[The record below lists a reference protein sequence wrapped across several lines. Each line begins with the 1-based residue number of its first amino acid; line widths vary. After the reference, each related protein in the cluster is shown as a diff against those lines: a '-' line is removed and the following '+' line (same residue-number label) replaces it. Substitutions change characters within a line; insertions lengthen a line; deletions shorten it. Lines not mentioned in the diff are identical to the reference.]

1 MSRRD
6 RLRDGVPL
14 TVRHP
19 EDVPARLLAP
29 TTVPAVLTPTLARD
43 VDAESLLALREAA
56 AQWLASLGVLQ
67 WEPGEVSLEQIR
79 SQVREGQ
86 WWVLE
91 GDDRLRGA
99 LRVLT
104 ADPDA
109 WGRQA
114 EATLYV
120 HGLVIAREE
129 TGAGLGAGLL
139 RWVEALAVRRGVRLV
154 RLDCVESNE
163 RLRAYYKNQGFTEV
177 GRATF
182 HDPPWYPAVLLEKR
196 LT

>member
-1 MSRRD
+1 
-6 RLRDGVPL
+6 
-14 TVRHP
+14 
-19 EDVPARLLAP
+19 
-29 TTVPAVLTPTLARD
+29 
-43 VDAESLLALREAA
+43 
-56 AQWLASLGVLQ
+56 
-67 WEPGEVSLEQIR
+67 VSLEEIR

-114 EATLYV
+114 EAALYV

-129 TGAGLGAGLL
+129 SGAGLGAAQLQ
-139 RWVEALAVRRGVRLV
+139 WVEVLALRLALRLGVRLV
-154 RLDCVESNE
+154 QLDCVESNE
-163 RLRAYYKNQGFTEV
+163 RLRAYYKHQGFTEV
-177 GRATF
+177 GQATF
-182 HDPPWYPAVLLEKR
+182 RDPRWYPAVLLEKS

>member
-1 MSRRD
+1 
-6 RLRDGVPL
+6 
-14 TVRHP
+14 
-19 EDVPARLLAP
+19 
-29 TTVPAVLTPTLARD
+29 VLTPILARD
-43 VDAESLLALREAA
+43 VHAEPLLALRETAA
-56 AQWLASLGVLQ
+56 RWLASLGIHQ
-67 WEPGEVSLEQIR
+67 WEPGEVSLEEIG
-79 SQVREGQ
+79 SQVREGH

-109 WGRQA
+109 WGGQA
-114 EATLYV
+114 EAALYV

-129 TGAGLGAGLL
+129 AGAGLGAALL
-139 RWVEALAVRRGVRLV
+139 QWVEALALRRGVRLV

-163 RLRAYYKNQGFTEV
+163 RLRAYYKKQGFTEV

-182 HDPPWYPAVLLEKR
+182 HDPRWYPAVLLEKR
-196 LT
+196 LSCCFRGRDHAAWRPGSGGQ